1 VRDGHEPNDAE
12 EQRPCRVPIEPVHV
26 VSPRKDR
33 REEQGYQHS
42 AKASRGFG
50 AFCAAVLSQRPAAAL
65 TASVIRSLGVVD
77 AFSRSR
83 ASRVPTCRRHQVGRS
98 SISRP
103 FEQAAVVFSP
113 IGASVLVHNVAV
125 RFGAHDGIQ
134 SDIAPTPKS
143 AIQRHSKVSA
153 PDLFWR
159 HRTEMAH
166 PREQADRAASAR
178 RRSAASFRRT
188 KIASEYPAAINR
200 PNEIML
206 STPEILWI
214 SAPTA

>member
-1 VRDGHEPNDAE
+1 MPCPNRTSSCGFPAEGPSRRARLSAFGESVPRIRCILRCSIVAAPGGGIDG
-12 EQRPCRVPIEPVHV
+12 I
-26 VSPRKDR
+26 
-33 REEQGYQHS
+33 
-42 AKASRGFG
+42 
-50 AFCAAVLSQRPAAAL
+50 
-65 TASVIRSLGVVD
+65 VIRSLGVVD